1 MNNAFIWYS
10 IFSTKKK
17 IYEFQMNIYQLYNYP
32 QSLPCN
38 KYCEL

>member
-1 MNNAFIWYS
+1 MHLFGIPS
-10 IFSTKKK
+10 FQLKKK
-17 IYEFQMNIYQLYNYP
+17 NIYEFQMNIYQLYNYP